1 MSFVVGAKSKVY
13 AKSAE
18 KYRGALHL
26 KGVNKEKVEGFHRS
40 ESCGSILD
48 TVKDETSTNK
58 VRRSMSHKSMNDES
72 FDRAF
77 WEQVRGERK
86 QQQCHSNSGSG
97 ASDCSSVGS
106 AALKGNPNNHKQSL
120 GGLSEV
126 DETEIVPESMSQVL
140 IDSSVWEIPIRHGV
154 NDSMADK
161 PIMLMSS
168 PEKTLAR
175 RPSSAKRYSDSHLE
189 VPLQI
194 QRSKSLGDIGLDD
207 EGDIQPKKVM
217 GWPYIYQAN
226 KSYFAEKFS
235 TRVLNDARS
244 RFSTRNS
251 PAPLEIRNASSPP
264 NMPSQESIFGS
275 PLTDDEGT

>member
-1 MSFVVGAKSKVY
+1 MVGVKSKVY

-18 KYRGALHL
+18 KYRQALHL

-40 ESCGSILD
+40 ESCGSIKD
-48 TVKDETSTNK
+48 TAKGESNNTK
-58 VRRSMSHKSMNDES
+58 VRRSMSHKSMNEES

-86 QQQCHSNSGSG
+86 LQQQCLSNNGSGS
-97 ASDCSSVGS
+97 SDCSSVGS
-106 AALKGNPNNHKQSL
+106 AALKGNPNNHKQFL

-161 PIMLMSS
+161 PIMLASS
-168 PEKTLAR
+168 PEKTLDR
-175 RPSSAKRYSDSHLE
+175 RPSSARRYSDNHLH
-189 VPLQI
+189 VNPLQ
-194 QRSKSLGDIGLDD
+194 RSRSLGDIGVD
-207 EGDIQPKKVM
+207 EESDVQPKKVM

-251 PAPLEIRNASSPP
+251 PVPMETRIVSSPP
-264 NMPSQESIFGS
+264 PSMPSQESIFGS